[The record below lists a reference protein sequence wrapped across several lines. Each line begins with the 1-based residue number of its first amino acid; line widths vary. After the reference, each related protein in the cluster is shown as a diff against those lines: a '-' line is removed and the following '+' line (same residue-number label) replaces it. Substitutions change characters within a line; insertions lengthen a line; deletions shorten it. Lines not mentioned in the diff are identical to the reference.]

1 MYEPNFCFSID
12 RLLRR
17 TLQRS
22 DQYSASPAHHFT
34 HPRYMVIGIIANTKG
49 TTIEKP

>member
-1 MYEPNFCFSID
+1 MYEPNFCFSND

-22 DQYSASPAHHFT
+22 DQSPASHAHYFT
-34 HPRYMVIGIIANTKG
+34 QPRYMVMGIIANTKG